1 MRIKP
6 GEVWLA
12 DLGLAAKTR
21 PILVVS
27 REDPDPPRSLVIYAP
42 LTTQNRGSQYEVVLP
57 RLRFLTKES
66 TVNVQGLGSIPIV
79 RLERRLGELSEEVMQ
94 EIRSAII
101 FSLDLGRSL

>member
-42 LTTQNRGSQYEVVLP
+42 LTTQNRGSQHEVGV
-57 RLRFLTKES
+57 T
-66 TVNVQGLGSIPIV
+66 QAPIFD
-79 RLERRLGELSEEVMQ
+79 ERVYGQ
-94 EIRSAII
+94 CARSWLNPYCQA
-101 FSLDLGRSL
+101 GA